1 MSKKWGPIGR
11 WQSRAYQQVI
21 RNHTNF
27 EHDRQKIISKMM
39 AIVNQF
45 NPWGGNGKP
54 SELNQSKPTTTDDGL
69 MTTRNGLP
77 TEDGRGDGSEGTK
90 DTRVQEGNRIVGRR
104 DENGK
109 FRAGDGSEAQH
120 RDDRQRRRKSEEE
133 LRQKMH
139 YYESQMGKMEQEIQ
153 WYLRENQRIREGR
166 AQAREGWKAMETK
179 CNLAE
184 KESAGLGGQLRTNR
198 SENHRLQHDIQALH
212 EELRRKEQ
220 EIKTLQTA
228 SRHKEATHS
237 QVAALLETRTSE
249 LKGAQTFL
257 TKADTFSG
265 ADLILMVEGLNADI
279 LETAAYMTD
288 TFDFG
293 QSSQAISTG
302 RQQSVHESVESR
314 LGKIMTKLLV
324 QHERDQTLIQIAV
337 QACLSHWCHHIAS
350 VWIIDTENTGLND
363 ILIQLYEIISAN
375 GEFICDATA
384 QEINTNS
391 L

>member
-1 MSKKWGPIGR
+1 MDIYNKV
-11 WQSRAYQQVI
+11 A
-21 RNHTNF
+21 
-27 EHDRQKIISKMM
+27 
-39 AIVNQF
+39 AIASQI
-45 NPWGGNGKP
+45 NPFAGNG
-54 SELNQSKPTTTDDGL
+54 
-69 MTTRNGLP
+69 
-77 TEDGRGDGSEGTK
+77 EDGRGDGSGGTK
-90 DTRVQEGNRIVGRR
+90 DTRVQEDSRNVGRK
-104 DENGK
+104 DENSK
-109 FRAGDGSEAQH
+109 FCAENGGEVQHGDDHQS
-120 RDDRQRRRKSEEE
+120 RRKSEE
-133 LRQKMH
+133 LLQKMH
-139 YYESQMGKMEQEIQ
+139 YYESQMGKMEQETQ

-166 AQAREGWKAMETK
+166 SQAREGWKAMETK

-184 KESAGLGGQLRTNR
+184 KVSADLGKQLRTNR
-198 SENHRLQHDIQALH
+198 SENNRLRHDFQALQ

-220 EIKTLQTA
+220 EIKALQTA

-265 ADLILMVEGLNADI
+265 ADVILMVEGLNADI

-302 RQQSVHESVESR
+302 RQQSVHESVESG

-337 QACLSHWCHHIAS
+337 QACLSHWCYHIAS
-350 VWIIDTENTGLND
+350 VWIIDAENTGLNG
-363 ILIQLYEIISAN
+363 ILIHLYEIICAN
-375 GEFICDATA
+375 GEFICDVMA
-384 QEINTNS
+384 QEINTDT